1 MKRLILI
8 DGNSLMYR
16 AYYGMTNGGFVSQN
30 SKGIYTNAIYGFIKM
45 INHLISS
52 PYDAILV
59 AFDAGKKT
67 IRHEWLDSYKGGRQP
82 MPDEMRVQIAYIKQY
97 LDLMRIK
104 RYEQDLYEA
113 DDIIGTMANYAEKAG
128 YHVDIYSS
136 DKDLLQLIT
145 DNITVH
151 MNKKGMT
158 DLDDYTPASFKEKY
172 EIDYTQFID
181 LKALMGDN
189 SDNLPGIPGVGEK
202 TAIKLLK
209 EYKNLEGIK
218 DNIENLKGSLKEKVI
233 NGIDMAFLC
242 RKMATIFKDFDIK
255 LTLSD
260 LDKKEMDKDALY
272 AFYKELEFKSLLKDL
287 ELDNEIKNDEEYEII
302 NSIDKLERILLPNS
316 ALIFETYDYNYHK
329 YPLLGVG
336 IKNNLGSFIIEPEL
350 FNTNNQVLANYLKS
364 NNNKIIYD
372 YKRAYVISRRYG
384 YNLGGIDFDL
394 LLATY
399 VINPNKVSDE
409 FKILAE
415 FYDYDDLYYDE
426 EIYGKG
432 AKKAIPERN
441 IIYGH
446 IIKKVKAL
454 SILKDKAIELLNKF
468 DQMPLLKEIEIPLSK
483 VLGKMEYN
491 GMKIDIDELNNQKI
505 ELEHEIRTIEEEIY
519 VIAKKEFNISSPK
532 QLGVVLFE
540 DLGLP
545 YPKKKANTYSTDQS
559 ILESIVNLSP
569 IVPLILS
576 YRAKTKLLSTYID
589 GIKESIYPDGKVHTI
604 YQQALTQT
612 GRLSSIEPNLQNIPI
627 RTPEGHRIRKMFI
640 PEKLGNLLYSS
651 DYSQVEL
658 RVLAHMANVSKLI
671 DAFNNGEDIHTKTA
685 MEIFNKKEITK
696 DDRRKAKAVNFG
708 IIYGISAYGLAQDI
722 GITNAMASDFIRRYY
737 EIYPEIKEF
746 MNKTIS
752 DCAKNGYVKTLK
764 NRIRY
769 IPDINSSLYMQKE
782 FAKRT
787 AMNTPIQGSAADIIK
802 IAMVNVD
809 REIEKNN
816 LKSKLLVQVHDELVF
831 EVEKGEEEILK
842 NIVRTEMESAEKLSV
857 RLEVDDSFGN
867 NWYEVK

>member
-218 DNIENLKGSLKEKVI
+218 DNIENLKGSLKEKVT

-255 LTLSD
+255 LSLSD

-302 NSIDKLERILLPNS
+302 NSIVRLEKILLPNS

-384 YNLGGIDFDL
+384 YNLEGIDFDL

-432 AKKAIPERN
+432 AKKAIPERK

-532 QLGVVLFE
+532 QLGVILFE

-545 YPKKKANTYSTDQS
+545 YPKKKANTYSTDQA
-559 ILESIVNLSP
+559 ILESIANLSP

-627 RTPEGHRIRKMFI
+627 RTPEGHKIRKMFV
-640 PEKLGNLLYSS
+640 PEKLGNMLYSS